1 MSGVWKGLAPHPKI
15 WYLHCIVRP
24 HLQPKSGDSAGEIW
38 VQRGLA
44 KMLPEYPLLCRCP
57 ELSCTSASTLSPRS
71 WKPSGKLKLRGVE

>member
-24 HLQPKSGDSAGEIW
+24 HLQPKSGDSAGGIW

-44 KMLPEYPLLCRCP
+44 KMLPEYPSFADVLSFHAHLLQ
-57 ELSCTSASTLSPRS
+57 LSPRS
-71 WKPSGKLKLRGVE
+71 WKPSWKLKIRGVE